1 MVSQR
6 TTLGSLDDRTP
17 GGIASAIARQI
28 TDGEF
33 RPGDR
38 LPTVRDVAVELGVSP
53 ATVSAAW
60 QLLGRAGLVVSR
72 GRSGSF
78 VRSEPRDWLPRSY
91 HDFEQAT
98 DVRLDLSRGTP
109 DPELLPSLGPALASM
124 AARADTSSYQLKPDI
139 PELHDLLRETWPSR
153 VESLTVLNGA
163 LDAIDR
169 IFASVARFGDRVAVE
184 SPGFPP
190 FFELLEHYG
199 LEPVP
204 LELDEFGVIPASL
217 ASALGRKPVAVLLQP
232 RAQNPTGVSMTA
244 SRVEELARVIRR
256 HPNGADIVVIEDDHL
271 GAISAAEDVT
281 LATWL
286 PQQVLHVRSFSKT
299 HGPDLRIGAL
309 GGPRTLV
316 DRIVSRRL
324 LGPGWTSRLLQS
336 GLYALLTTP
345 ESIAEVENA
354 RTVYAERRGAVETAL
369 VSRGLEVRIRD
380 GINAWIPVADERAA
394 IVRLGA
400 DGISVASGT
409 PFQLSR
415 SSDHIRVTVGLVSA
429 NVDQVADALVA
440 AARA

>member
-1 MVSQR
+1 MQR
-6 TTLGSLDDRTP
+6 TSLSSLDDRTP

-38 LPTVRDVAVELGVSP
+38 LPTVRDVAADLGVSP

-60 QLLGRAGLVVSR
+60 QLLGRAGLIVSR

-78 VRSEPRDWLPRSY
+78 VRSAPRDWLPRSY
-91 HDFEQAT
+91 HEFEQSS

-139 PELHDLLRETWPSR
+139 PELHDLLRATWPSR

-169 IFASVARFGDRVAVE
+169 ILAGLARFGDRVAVE
-184 SPGFPP
+184 NPGFPP

-199 LEPVP
+199 LEPIP
-204 LELDEFGVIPASL
+204 LELDEVGVTPASL

-244 SRVEELARVIRR
+244 DRVEELARVIRR
-256 HPNGADIVVIEDDHL
+256 HPNGTDLVIIEDDHL
-271 GAISAAEDVT
+271 GAISSADDVT
-281 LATWL
+281 LAHWL
-286 PQQVLHVRSFSKT
+286 PEQVLHIRSFSKT

-336 GLYALLTTP
+336 GLHALLTTP
-345 ESIAEVENA
+345 ESIAEVDHA
-354 RTVYAERRGAVETAL
+354 RIVYAERRHALESAL
-369 VSRGLEVRIRD
+369 VERGLPVRIRD
-380 GINAWIPVADERAA
+380 GINAWIPVEDERAA
-394 IVRLGA
+394 VVRLGA
-400 DGISVASGT
+400 DGIRVASGR
-409 PFQLSR
+409 PFQLGDT
-415 SSDHIRVTVGLVSA
+415 SDHIRVTVGIVRS
-429 NVDQVADALVA
+429 NVGQLADALVA

>member
-1 MVSQR
+1 MDDKR
-6 TTLGSLDDRTP
+6 TTLGLLDDRTP

-38 LPTVRDVAVELGVSP
+38 LPTVRDVATELGVSP

-78 VRSEPRDWLPRSY
+78 VRSAPRDWLPRSY
-91 HDFEQAT
+91 HDFDQQT

-109 DPELLPSLGPALASM
+109 DPELLPSLVPALNSM

-139 PELHDLLRETWPSR
+139 PELHDLMRDTWPSP

-169 IFASVARFGDRVAVE
+169 ILASVARFGDRVAVE

-190 FFELLEHYG
+190 FFELLEQYG

-204 LELDEFGVIPASL
+204 LALDARGVVPSSL
-217 ASALGRKPVAVLLQP
+217 ASALGSKPVAVLLQP
-232 RAQNPTGVSMTA
+232 RAQNPTGVSMDA
-244 SRVEELARVIRR
+244 ARAEELARVIAR
-256 HPNGADIVVIEDDHL
+256 HPNGDDVVIIQDDHSS
-271 GAISAAEDVT
+271 AISTADDVT
-281 LATWL
+281 LARWL
-286 PQQVLHVRSFSKT
+286 PDQVLHIRSFSKT
-299 HGPDLRIGAL
+299 HGPDLRIAAL
-309 GGPRTLV
+309 GGPRKLV

-324 LGPGWTSRLLQS
+324 LGPGWTSRMLQTA
-336 GLYALLTTP
+336 LHTLLTNP
-345 ESIAEVENA
+345 SSIAEVDHA
-354 RTVYAERRGAVETAL
+354 RSVYAERRIGIHTAL
-369 VSRGLEVRIRD
+369 AARGLAVVIAD
-380 GINAWIPVADERAA
+380 GINAWLPVADERAA

-400 DGISVASGT
+400 AGILVASGSA
-409 PFQLSR
+409 FQLGTAA
-415 SSDHIRVTVGLVSA
+415 DHIRVTVGIVRENL
-429 NVDQVADALVA
+429 DQLAEALVD

>member
-1 MVSQR
+1 
-6 TTLGSLDDRTP
+6 
-17 GGIASAIARQI
+17 
-28 TDGEF
+28 
-33 RPGDR
+33 
-38 LPTVRDVAVELGVSP
+38 
-53 ATVSAAW
+53 
-60 QLLGRAGLVVSR
+60 LLGRAGLIVSR

-78 VRSEPRDWLPRSY
+78 VRSAPRDWLPRSY
-91 HDFEQAT
+91 HEFESST

-169 IFASVARFGDRVAVE
+169 ILAGVARFGDRVAVE

-217 ASALGRKPVAVLLQP
+217 ASALGHKPVAVLLQP

-244 SRVEELARVIRR
+244 ERVEELARVIRR
-256 HPNGADIVVIEDDHL
+256 HPNGPDVVIVEDDHL
-271 GAISAAEDVT
+271 GAISSAPDVT

-286 PQQVLHVRSFSKT
+286 PQQVLHTRSFSKT

-316 DRIVSRRL
+316 DRVVSRRL

-336 GLYALLTTP
+336 GLYALLTNP
-345 ESIAEVENA
+345 ESIAQVEHA
-354 RTVYAERRGAVETAL
+354 RFEYARRREAVESAL
-369 VSRGLEVRIRD
+369 IARGLDVHIRD

-394 IVRLGA
+394 AVRLGA
-400 DGISVASGT
+400 DGIRVASGG
-409 PFQLSR
+409 PFQLRETSA
-415 SSDHIRVTVGLVSA
+415 HVRVTVGIVRA
-429 NVDQVADALVA
+429 NVEQLADALVS